1 MSALPM
7 VTILSAIGIS
17 VEFVGHIANCFS
29 VGPGGPANGNSRI
42 RHCVDTVAMPI
53 IDGSISTVLGIGML
67 AFSEF
72 DFVRL
77 YFFVPYMI
85 MVALGLF
92 NGLTVMPVCLGILW
106 DLVGGG
112 GDGGQRGQ
120 KIEPVVEGGGGGGGE
135 GTDKVVLLKKP
146 ETLRKEAEGSTDGG
160 EEN

>member
-120 KIEPVVEGGGGGGGE
+120 KIEPVVEGGGGGGGR
-135 GTDKVVLLKKP
+135 GRTKLCY
-146 ETLRKEAEGSTDGG
+146 
-160 EEN
+160 